1 MAKMSA
7 QVQETINTVK
17 PALVATA
24 DATGKP
30 NVSAKG
36 SLRAISDEQIAFA
49 DVASPRTVAN
59 IEANNKVSIIILGN
73 DEKKGCRVW
82 GTAQVE
88 NSGEIFDTFA
98 KAMAERN
105 MTPNNVVLV
114 NVEEIEA

>member
-1 MAKMSA
+1 MAKMND

-24 DATGKP
+24 DGSGKP

-36 SLRAISDEQIAFA
+36 SIRVIDDEHIAFA

-59 IEANNKVSIIILGN
+59 IKENGKVSLIVLGN
-73 DEKKGCRVW
+73 DDQKGCRIW
-82 GTAQVE
+82 GTARVE
-88 NSGEIFDTFA
+88 DSGEIFDTFS

-105 MTPNNVVLV
+105 MTVNNVVV
-114 NVEEIEA
+114 IDVDEVEA